1 MSLTDDLTERYGAT
15 MTPRDV
21 AEVLGQHPAHVRGLC
36 QSGELPA
43 VRIGERWHV
52 VTHRF
57 AEMLDGGK

>member
-1 MSLTDDLTERYGAT
+1 